1 MSDQHVDA
9 GVTCARTSLVQTAA
23 NQVFCQLHWGGA
35 ADTVLKL
42 LCPPALAEVTAS
54 FAAADRKIFAPAAV
68 HDTGLILSS
77 DCVAAAAIG
86 WPLAWLF
93 ETAWLI
99 VFPRATTLTFYLSAV
114 LLFCGLG
121 AIGWTAGRTH
131 ALTAAPAGTKPNQ
144 FIWVLFVLPTSMN
157 AAWMSVASCLGLDV
171 LAVSQGLP
179 KENELALAATLAVIV
194 AAIGA
199 AIILLYRDVPWGL
212 VLIWAFVAV
221 LKAHPHLELIRTLA
235 VIAIG
240 VAGLCSG
247 YVAVR
252 YWQNRR
258 SSWGESAEDRAAAG
272 VQQPLLVEQQ
282 APAGSSGVQALE

>member
-1 MSDQHVDA
+1 MRRNDQCSHN
-9 GVTCARTSLVQTAA
+9 SAA
-23 NQVFCQLHWGGA
+23 HGQPGGQ
-35 ADTVLKL
+35 
-42 LCPPALAEVTAS
+42 C
-54 FAAADRKIFAPAAV
+54 DREAHHSVSA
-68 HDTGLILSS
+68 
-77 DCVAAAAIG
+77 CCCCAAAIG

-93 ETAWLI
+93 ETAWLL
-99 VFPRATTLTFYLSAV
+99 VFPRETTLTFYLSAV

-131 ALTAAPAGTKPNQ
+131 ALTAAPADIKPNQ
-144 FIWVLFVLPTSMN
+144 FIWVLYVLPTSMN

-179 KENELALAATLAVIV
+179 KENELALAATLAVIA

-221 LKAHPHLELIRTLA
+221 LRAHQHLELIRTLA
-235 VIAIG
+235 VVAIG
-240 VAGLCSG
+240 VSALCSG

-252 YWQNRR
+252 HWQSRH
-258 SSWGESAEDRAAAG
+258 SSWSEAAGERAAA
-272 VQQPLLVEQQ
+272 VQQPLLGE
-282 APAGSSGVQALE
+282 AGPSGTPGSA

>member
-1 MSDQHVDA
+1 MPTH
-9 GVTCARTSLVQTAA
+9 
-23 NQVFCQLHWGGA
+23 F
-35 ADTVLKL
+35 
-42 LCPPALAEVTAS
+42 
-54 FAAADRKIFAPAAV
+54 I
-68 HDTGLILSS
+68 
-77 DCVAAAAIG
+77 AAAAIG

-93 ETAWLI
+93 ETAWLL
-99 VFPRATTLTFYLSAV
+99 VFPRQTTLTFYLSAV

-131 ALTAAPAGTKPNQ
+131 ALAKAPASVRPNQ
-144 FIWVLFVLPTSMN
+144 FVWLLFVLPTSMN

-199 AIILLYRDVPWGL
+199 AIILHYKDVAWGL
-212 VLIWAFVAV
+212 VLVWAFVAV
-221 LKAHPHLELIRTLA
+221 LKAHPHLVVIRTLS

-240 VAGLCSG
+240 VALLCSG

-252 YWQNRR
+252 HWQARH
-258 SSWGESAEDRAAAG
+258 SSWSEAHHGAGEA
-272 VQQPLLVEQQ
+272 
-282 APAGSSGVQALE
+282 AGSSSMQEALLGETPAPGSGNEA

>member
-1 MSDQHVDA
+1 ML
-9 GVTCARTSLVQTAA
+9 R
-23 NQVFCQLHWGGA
+23 
-35 ADTVLKL
+35 L
-42 LCPPALAEVTAS
+42 LL
-54 FAAADRKIFAPAAV
+54 
-68 HDTGLILSS
+68 GLTHAIM
-77 DCVAAAAIG
+77 VYAAIG
-86 WPLAWLF
+86 WPLTWLF

-99 VFPRATTLTFYLSAV
+99 IFPRETTFTFYLSAV

-131 ALTAAPAGTKPNQ
+131 ALTAAAPASNARPNQ
-144 FIWVLFVLPTSMN
+144 LIWVLFVLPTSMN

-179 KENELALAATLAVIV
+179 KENELMLAATLAVIV

-199 AIILLYRDVPWGL
+199 AIILLYRDVPWGCVL
-212 VLIWAFVAV
+212 VWAFVAV
-221 LKAHPHLELIRTLA
+221 LRNHPHLAVIRTLS

-258 SSWGESAEDRAAAG
+258 SRWSQGPAAA
-272 VQQPLLVEQQ
+272 VQQPLLAE
-282 APAGSSGVQALE
+282 APAGQAGSSGIAP

>member
-1 MSDQHVDA
+1 V
-9 GVTCARTSLVQTAA
+9 
-23 NQVFCQLHWGGA
+23 
-35 ADTVLKL
+35 
-42 LCPPALAEVTAS
+42 
-54 FAAADRKIFAPAAV
+54 
-68 HDTGLILSS
+68 
-77 DCVAAAAIG
+77 IG

-99 VFPRATTLTFYLSAV
+99 VFPRETTLTFYLSAV

-131 ALTAAPAGTKPNQ
+131 ALTAAPAGTQPNQ
-144 FIWVLFVLPTSMN
+144 LIWVLFVLPTSMN

-179 KENELALAATLAVIV
+179 KDNELALAATLAIIV
-194 AAIGA
+194 AAVGA
-199 AIILLYRDVPWGL
+199 AIILFYRDVPWGL
-212 VLIWAFVAV
+212 VLIWAFAAV

-240 VAGLCSG
+240 VAALCSG

-252 YWQNRR
+252 HWQNRH
-258 SSWGESAEDRAAAG
+258 SGWGERAADRAATG
-272 VQQPLLVEQQ
+272 MQQPLLVGQQ
-282 APAGSSGVQALE
+282 VPAGSSGMQAAE